1 MLHYW
6 TKCPVNVSRPWK
18 TSEYASFREMCNI
31 YIYKYT
37 CTLDLSVAENIEA
50 MSLEIGI
57 SEDEC
62 TS

>member
-1 MLHYW
+1 MPADIGKHLN
-6 TKCPVNVSRPWK
+6 TLLLEKC
-18 TSEYASFREMCNI
+18 A
-31 YIYKYT
+31 IYKYT
-37 CTLDLSVAENIEA
+37 CTLDLSVAENIEV

>member
-1 MLHYW
+1 MSADLGKHLNMLLLE
-6 TKCPVNVSRPWK
+6 KCAI
-18 TSEYASFREMCNI
+18 YI

>member
-6 TKCPVNVSRPWK
+6 TKCPVNASRPWK
-18 TSEYASFREMCNI
+18 TSEYVSFREMCNI

-37 CTLDLSVAENIEA
+37 LDFSVAENIET